1 MLEHLDIRLIKV
13 FQKVL
18 ELDHDVINTSMR
30 IKDTKNWGGL
40 NHRILLEEIE
50 KEFDINFDFNEIDT
64 LINYKII
71 RAIVGSLID

>member
-1 MLEHLDIRLIKV
+1 
-13 FQKVL
+13 
-18 ELDHDVINTSMR
+18 MR

-71 RAIVGSLID
+71 RATVGSLID

>member
-1 MLEHLDIRLIKV
+1 MLEHLDIRLIKI

-71 RAIVGSLID
+71 RATVGSLID